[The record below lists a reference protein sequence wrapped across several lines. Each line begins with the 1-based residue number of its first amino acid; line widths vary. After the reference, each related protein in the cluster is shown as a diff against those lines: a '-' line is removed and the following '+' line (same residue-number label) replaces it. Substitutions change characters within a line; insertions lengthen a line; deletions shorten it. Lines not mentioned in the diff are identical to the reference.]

1 MNAHLTIDDV
11 DLKRL
16 AEMAGALALVLR
28 PGDVVTLSGALGAGK
43 TEFARALISCIGGGA
58 HQDVSSPTF
67 SMAQSYETARMTIT
81 HFDCYR
87 LQSADELEELGMDD
101 ALAEGLVLIEWPE
114 RIDGLLPEDRLDIR
128 IDDGRDQDVRKFML
142 KGQGAWSERL
152 DRFIALQAFLS
163 SAGWQDARAVLLQG
177 DASPRRYV
185 RLHKGTDS
193 ALLMDA
199 PRQPDGPPIRDG
211 LPYSAIAHLAEDV
224 GAFVA
229 VAQALTDIGLSAPRI
244 IAHELARG
252 FLILEDLGDVVYQG
266 SIPAGADQTALTRA
280 AVDMLVAVRDAPP
293 PDMLPLPGGGQHTLP
308 PFDRGTF
315 SIEISLL
322 MDWFWPAV
330 HGDAAPDGL
339 AESFDRIWDP
349 MFALLQD
356 DVQGWLLRDY
366 HSPNLIWL
374 AERTGIERVGLIDFQ
389 DALRGPLAYDLV
401 SLLQDARIDVPAT
414 LEDEMLAH
422 YCAACT
428 ARDPHFDT
436 ASFKTTYAILGA
448 QRNTKILGIFA
459 RLSAR
464 DGKHGYLA
472 HIPRVSAY
480 LERNLKHPALGEL
493 KAWYDI
499 HLPIEKR
506 FIQKGL

>member
-1 MNAHLTIDDV
+1 MSAHLKLDDV
-11 DLKRL
+11 DLAGL
-16 AEMAGALALVLR
+16 ADTAEALALVLR

-43 TEFARALISCIGGGA
+43 TEFARALISSIGGEA
-58 HQDVSSPTF
+58 RREVASPTF
-67 SMAQSYETARMTIT
+67 SIAQSYETARMTIT

-114 RIDGLLPEDRLDIR
+114 RIDGLLADDRLDIR
-128 IDDGRDQDVRKFML
+128 IEDGRGHDVRKL
-142 KGQGAWSERL
+142 ALSGQGAWSERL
-152 DRFIALQAFLS
+152 ERFIALQAFLAR
-163 SAGWQDARAVLLQG
+163 AGWQEAHSVLLQG

-185 RLHKGTDS
+185 RLQRGNDS

-211 LPYSAIAHLAEDV
+211 LPYSKIAHLAEDV
-224 GAFVA
+224 QAFVA
-229 VAQALTDIGLSAPRI
+229 VAESLTEIGLSAPRI
-244 IAHELARG
+244 IAHDLAHG
-252 FLILEDLGDVVYQG
+252 FLILEDLGNMVYQN
-266 SIPAGADQTALTRA
+266 SIPAGADQRMLTRA
-280 AVDMLVAVRDAPP
+280 AVDVLVAVRKAPP
-293 PDMLPLPGGGQHTLP
+293 PDQLPLPEERLHTLP
-308 PFDRGTF
+308 LFDRGTF

-322 MDWFWPAV
+322 LDWFWPAV

-349 MFALLQD
+349 LYVQVQTD
-356 DVQGWLLRDY
+356 EQGWLLRDY

-374 AERTGIERVGLIDFQ
+374 AERTGIERVGIIDFQ

-414 LEDEMLAH
+414 LEDDMLAH
-422 YCAACT
+422 YCAVCT
-428 ARDPHFDT
+428 ADDPRFDT
-436 ASFKTTYAILGA
+436 VSFQTSYAILGA

-464 DGKHGYLA
+464 DGKHGYLD

-480 LERNLKHPALGEL
+480 LERNLNHPALGEL
-493 KAWYDI
+493 KAWYDT
-499 HLPIEKR
+499 HLPFEKR
-506 FIQKGL
+506 CIHN